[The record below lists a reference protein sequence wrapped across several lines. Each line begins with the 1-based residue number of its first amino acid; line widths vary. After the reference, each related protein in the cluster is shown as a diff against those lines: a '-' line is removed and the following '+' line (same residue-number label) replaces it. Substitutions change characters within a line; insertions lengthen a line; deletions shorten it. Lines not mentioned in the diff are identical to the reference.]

1 MKTSRS
7 TIILT
12 GDSGS
17 RDGKTVVIGLSV
29 GIEVGAVVVGEGEV
43 VVVRGSSVGI
53 EVGAVVVGEGE
64 VVVVNRSGLDISR
77 EEAVEGDSKEGIMVV
92 RSREGVEVVV
102 ERGVAV
108 VVVNTTCLLYTSPSP
123 RDLSTSRMP
132 SSA

>member
-43 VVVRGSSVGI
+43 VVV
-53 EVGAVVVGEGE
+53 
-64 VVVVNRSGLDISR
+64 NRSGLDISR
-77 EEAVEGDSKEGIMVV
+77 EGAVEGDSKEGIMVV

-108 VVVNTTCLLYTSPSP
+108 VVVNTT
-123 RDLSTSRMP
+123 MVGV
-132 SSA
+132 AVVIEG

>member
-7 TIILT
+7 TVILT

-17 RDGKTVVIGLSV
+17 RDGKTVVI
-29 GIEVGAVVVGEGEV
+29 
-43 VVVRGSSVGI
+43 GSSVGI

-77 EEAVEGDSKEGIMVV
+77 EGAVEGDSKDGIMVV

-108 VVVNTTCLLYTSPSP
+108 VVVNTT
-123 RDLSTSRMP
+123 MVGV
-132 SSA
+132 AVVIEG

>member
-43 VVVRGSSVGI
+43 VVV
-53 EVGAVVVGEGE
+53 
-64 VVVVNRSGLDISR
+64 NRSGLDISR
-77 EEAVEGDSKEGIMVV
+77 EGAVEGDSKDGIMVV

-108 VVVNTTCLLYTSPSP
+108 VVVNTT
-123 RDLSTSRMP
+123 MVGV
-132 SSA
+132 AVVIEG

>member
-7 TIILT
+7 TVILT

-17 RDGKTVVIGLSV
+17 RDGKTVVIG
-29 GIEVGAVVVGEGEV
+29 
-43 VVVRGSSVGI
+43 SSVGI

-64 VVVVNRSGLDISR
+64 AVVVNRSGLDISR
-77 EEAVEGDSKEGIMVV
+77 EEAAEGDSKEGIMVV

-108 VVVNTTCLLYTSPSP
+108 VVVNTT
-123 RDLSTSRMP
+123 MVGV
-132 SSA
+132 AVVIEG

>member
-7 TIILT
+7 TVILT

-17 RDGKTVVIGLSV
+17 RDGKTVAI
-29 GIEVGAVVVGEGEV
+29 
-43 VVVRGSSVGI
+43 GSSVGI

-64 VVVVNRSGLDISR
+64 AVVVNRSGLDISR

-108 VVVNTTCLLYTSPSP
+108 VVVNTT
-123 RDLSTSRMP
+123 MVGV
-132 SSA
+132 AVVIEG

>member
-7 TIILT
+7 TVILT

-17 RDGKTVVIGLSV
+17 RDGKTVVIG
-29 GIEVGAVVVGEGEV
+29 
-43 VVVRGSSVGI
+43 SSVGI

-64 VVVVNRSGLDISR
+64 AVVVNRSGLDISR

-108 VVVNTTCLLYTSPSP
+108 VVVNTT
-123 RDLSTSRMP
+123 MVGV
-132 SSA
+132 AVVIEG